1 MDEYKIWNNKKNCS
15 GKNRFRMSNVGSSKQ
30 MAGTRVLLEFDD
42 GKKYWNFIDA
52 DHLATVQ
59 DVIDDI
65 ELKFSIHCRKLLL
78 ENALLHPKESIK
90 IFRDKDLIRYVLQ
103 MHIFL
108 LFKISIPFIS
118 NFSVIKKRKLS
129 DVSTEEFTESLNEN
143 RTNIFP
149 LSCTD
154 QEVINKPKKK
164 KTEKKVENPQ
174 PLIECPLEISA
185 TGRDNMVE
193 DITQQV
199 NWILGNEG
207 DICMH
212 PKEKKKET
220 VLDHVSMIESCENG
234 VESCEVLPEEK
245 KKRKRRRKKSQHQT
259 TLEAIDSGSKQDIP
273 LNYEY
278 LTPPFAERKH
288 IHFDNQQDIN
298 ATEEINQT
306 QNSQVKQY
314 DEQNHFS
321 NSLKSLSNDRN
332 SSKSE
337 NIVNDFK
344 ATSKPLSNIS
354 LPTNFAS
361 YLPSPCVNKKSMLTD
376 SITNVPSQFGALL
389 ALKTR
394 PTVFSRQPSEKTK
407 VPENQFHY
415 QYPTDTPPESVPVEE
430 ESSVSEFNPNTYPL
444 CVGPPR
450 KGDIVAYKV

>member
-1 MDEYKIWNNKKNCS
+1 MRTAQIY
-15 GKNRFRMSNVGSSKQ
+15 F
-30 MAGTRVLLEFDD
+30 
-42 GKKYWNFIDA
+42 
-52 DHLATVQ
+52 
-59 DVIDDI
+59 
-65 ELKFSIHCRKLLL
+65 HCR
-78 ENALLHPKESIK
+78 
-90 IFRDKDLIRYVLQ
+90 VQ
-103 MHIFL
+103 
-108 LFKISIPFIS
+108 
-118 NFSVIKKRKLS
+118 IKKLS
-129 DVSTEEFTESLNEN
+129 
-143 RTNIFP
+143 TN
-149 LSCTD
+149 
-154 QEVINKPKKK
+154 QKKK

-174 PLIECPLEISA
+174 PLIECPLEIFA

-450 KGDIVAYKV
+450 KGDIVAYKVLELSANYNPEVSDYRRGRITEIKPNGELAIEIIGNPISKKCYGGKFEIIEDDEGSEEEFETEASYHWNELIEPRLIFP